1 MKNIII
7 LDNKPYI
14 RYRVRDIAT
23 KNDIL
28 VHEVSNSSQLY
39 TKLNE
44 LKNEVDL
51 LIVEINLKDED
62 GLEIMRNL
70 KKKNLNIP
78 FMVLTSLNTRDA
90 FIRAVKEGAI
100 DYFLKPFDDRIFLD
114 RVTRHAEGDN
124 SIESSKAIQKDI
136 KELPFNEYFEEEIN
150 KARNG
155 AYKLSVIMTIFFKSL
170 KDVTIDLQ
178 NDNDNMVVTDYMYN
192 KLKGAMPEGGRFCKY
207 GSRTFLGV
215 YPFCDKEQMDK
226 FNKDIMLKINHLKDI
241 DSVATNY
248 FFDSVTVT
256 FPDDGNNAEEILDKI
271 TEKMKENIKQKQIKS
286 DNQAESDQKSKAR
299 RRA

>member
-14 RYRVRDIAT
+14 RYRVRDIAS

-100 DYFLKPFDDRIFLD
+100 DYFLKPFDDRVFLD

-124 SIESSKAIQKDI
+124 SIESSKAIQKNI

-150 KARNG
+150 KARSG

-178 NDNDNMVVTDYMYN
+178 NDNMVVTDYMYN
-192 KLKGAMPEGGRFCKY
+192 KLKGVMPEGGRFSKY

-226 FNKDIMLKINHLKDI
+226 LNKDIMLKINHLKDI

-256 FPDDGNNAEEILDKI
+256 FPDDGNSAEEILDKV

-286 DNQAESDQKSKAR
+286 DKQEENAQKSKAR